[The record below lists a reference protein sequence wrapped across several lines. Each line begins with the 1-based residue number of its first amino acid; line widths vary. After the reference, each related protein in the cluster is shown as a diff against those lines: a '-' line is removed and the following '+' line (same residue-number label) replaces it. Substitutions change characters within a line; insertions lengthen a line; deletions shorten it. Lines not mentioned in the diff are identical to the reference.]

1 MMEQIRSN
9 SLSLCVIASVMMIA
23 IAPGAWAQ
31 SPEQVRRAFVNLRSD
46 QIRDNCGDAT
56 AWLFLHREA
65 LKDQLLR
72 ELNQT
77 DRQGRDAILHVLFN
91 TESFV
96 PDEQFRKLVI
106 SRLAEEDKVV
116 DNLAFRRGNP
126 AHWEAWTYMDG
137 RFDLFAPL
145 LIAEIART
153 ESMFV
158 LWGATWLLAKH
169 DLLQKQADLFSSTV
183 MTRAAAHLRNDE
195 TYYNASQAT
204 RFFLLLG
211 KASLPTLQ
219 KAANSD
225 DPQTKSFAKALGD
238 AIRSGN
244 REAFGYLNAHVA
256 INRTPT
262 QDSLPD
268 PEWLSEKTEKYL
280 DNPEGRYP

>member
-1 MMEQIRSN
+1 MIMEQMRRHSP
-9 SLSLCVIASVMMIA
+9 LSLCVIAAAMTIA
-23 IAPGAWAQ
+23 IVPGLSAQ

-96 PDEQFRKLVI
+96 ADEQFRKLVI

-116 DNLAFRRGNP
+116 SNLAFRRGNP

-158 LWGATWLLAKH
+158 CMGCYLA
-169 DLLQKQADLFSSTV
+169 
-183 MTRAAAHLRNDE
+183 
-195 TYYNASQAT
+195 
-204 RFFLLLG
+204 
-211 KASLPTLQ
+211 P
-219 KAANSD
+219 
-225 DPQTKSFAKALGD
+225 
-238 AIRSGN
+238 
-244 REAFGYLNAHVA
+244 REA
-256 INRTPT
+256 
-262 QDSLPD
+262 
-268 PEWLSEKTEKYL
+268 
-280 DNPEGRYP
+280 